1 MIDQPPTPEIGMEQ
15 LRLQVINQEGIIL
28 KEQNILYFK
37 INETRVFRIFIL
49 TQVNA
54 NIDLRKS
61 KLLLNVGNNMIF
73 SVNNDK
79 ELDDQSYYSILN
91 YGKLKPENCGTK
103 VKNIW

>member
-1 MIDQPPTPEIGMEQ
+1 MIDQPQNLETGMEQ

-28 KEQNILYFK
+28 KEKNVLYFK

-49 TQVNA
+49 TQVNT
-54 NIDLRKS
+54 NVDLRES
-61 KLLLNVGNNMIF
+61 KFLLNVGNNMIF

-79 ELDDQSYYSILN
+79 ELDDQSYYSIIN